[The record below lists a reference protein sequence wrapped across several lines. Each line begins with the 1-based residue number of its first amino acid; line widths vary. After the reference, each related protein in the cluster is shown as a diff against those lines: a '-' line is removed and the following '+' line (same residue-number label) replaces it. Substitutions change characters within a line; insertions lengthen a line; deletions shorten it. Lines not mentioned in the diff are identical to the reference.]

1 MPRFSP
7 YDLNL
12 QINRMFEQGQSFFA
26 TMKVE
31 DWLRERQADPKEYE
45 INFQQQPASPQ
56 SGSKTQIRIVLKRRD
71 GQPVDPW
78 LLQELNKQS
87 G

>member
-31 DWLRERQADPKEYE
+31 DWLIPK
-45 INFQQQPASPQ
+45 NTKLAFSNSLLRPNPATKPRSA
-56 SGSKTQIRIVLKRRD
+56 SSSNAVMDSRLILGYFKS
-71 GQPVDPW
+71 
-78 LLQELNKQS
+78 
-87 G
+87 